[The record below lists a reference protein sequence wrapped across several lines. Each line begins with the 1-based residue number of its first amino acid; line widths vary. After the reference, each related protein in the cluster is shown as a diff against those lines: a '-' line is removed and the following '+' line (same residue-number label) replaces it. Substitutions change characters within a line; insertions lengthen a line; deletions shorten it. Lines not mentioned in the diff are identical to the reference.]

1 MFSYSQWLDDL
12 LSKAAGHKYIK
23 RVPYQSGGKLRYRY
37 IYNVTHT
44 HQGKHVLDPDHMKV
58 GTKLMLDATA
68 GKEVHGHI
76 TAVSGDKVTFAYD
89 DGPRKGEVVTMG
101 KVELVAE
108 LDKVHGISGKLS
120 EARAKQKAVVDKLKE
135 RGASE
140 KQIAR
145 EQKRLDALGGEAEKD
160 EPKKAEQKSDGEDTA
175 FRLTAS
181 AEDIGDIDQMASLLG
196 GAFRN
201 PRGFVEMMVNDYI
214 ERVNKI
220 NELLDTEYADAPASD
235 KKRIAERLQERIRSQ
250 TIQTITSRG
259 GAMSSHITG
268 RDGVSAR
275 ELARREAVNA
285 RADARGA
292 SNVQIDEQ
300 EQLKEELGRYS
311 EEGKKAVKNYERWAR
326 FVTNVFRANEIKN
339 DKSKSREQKIKEI
352 VELMPNFPN
361 IEKLA
366 GGRGSVFSKQ
376 EQLNALSTL
385 RRAQRKASA
394 FGAPVPLPDGFYLTQ
409 TSQIARDP
417 KKPLN

>member
-1 MFSYSQWLDDL
+1 MFSYTQWLDEL
-12 LSKAAGHKYIK
+12 IKAAGHKYIK
-23 RVPYQSGGKLRYRY
+23 RVPYQSGGRLRYRY

-58 GTKLMLDATA
+58 GTKLMLDATS

-89 DGPRKGEVVTMG
+89 DGPRKGEVVTMT
-101 KVELVAE
+101 KTELAAE
-108 LDKVHGISGKLS
+108 LDKVHGISDKLNT
-120 EARAKQKAVVDKLKE
+120 ARAKQKAVVDKLKE

-160 EPKKAEQKSDGEDTA
+160 EPKKDEQKSDGEDTA

-181 AEDIGDIDQMASLLG
+181 ADDVGDIDQMASLLG

-235 KKRIAERLQERIRSQ
+235 KKRIAERLQERILNQ
-250 TIQTITSRG
+250 TRETITSRA
-259 GAMSSHITG
+259 GAMSSHVTG

-275 ELARREAVNA
+275 ERAGRERANA
-285 RADARGA
+285 RAEARSGA
-292 SNVQIDEQ
+292 IAAVDEQ
-300 EQLKEELGRYS
+300 KQLKELLGRYS
-311 EEGKKAVKNYERWAR
+311 EEGKKAVRLYEAWAKEAPLI
-326 FVTNVFRANEIKN
+326 FRANEIKK
-339 DKSKSREQKIKEI
+339 DKSKTKEQKISEI
-352 VELMPNFPN
+352 VELLPNYNN
-361 IEKLA
+361 IEQLAAGRGPVFDKDQIFFLLNKLRRVRNKA
-366 GGRGSVFSKQ
+366 EEFGAFLPLPKGVYVMRGGRLG
-376 EQLNALSTL
+376 
-385 RRAQRKASA
+385 
-394 FGAPVPLPDGFYLTQ
+394 Y
-409 TSQIARDP
+409 DP
-417 KKPLN
+417 KRAED

>member
-1 MFSYSQWLDDL
+1 MFSYSQWLDEL
-12 LSKAAGHKYIK
+12 IKAAGHKYIK
-23 RVPYQSGGKLRYRY
+23 RVPYQSGGRLRYRY

-101 KVELVAE
+101 KAELVAE

-160 EPKKAEQKSDGEDTA
+160 EPKKDEQKSDGEDTA

-181 AEDIGDIDQMASLLG
+181 ADDVGDIDQMASLLG

-235 KKRIAERLQERIRSQ
+235 KKRIAERLQERILNQ
-250 TIQTITSRG
+250 TRETITSRA
-259 GAMSSHITG
+259 GAMSSHVTG
-268 RDGVSAR
+268 GDGVSAR
-275 ELARREAVNA
+275 ERAGRERANA
-285 RADARGA
+285 RAEARSGA
-292 SNVQIDEQ
+292 IAAVDEQ
-300 EQLKEELGRYS
+300 KQLKELLGRYS
-311 EEGKKAVKNYERWAR
+311 EEGKKAVRLYEAWAKEAPLI
-326 FVTNVFRANEIKN
+326 FRANEIKK
-339 DKSKSREQKIKEI
+339 DKSKTKEQKISEI
-352 VELMPNFPN
+352 VELLPNYNN
-361 IEKLA
+361 IEQLAAGRGPVFDKDQIFFLLNKLRRVRNKA
-366 GGRGSVFSKQ
+366 EEFGAFLPLPKGVYVMRGGRLG
-376 EQLNALSTL
+376 
-385 RRAQRKASA
+385 
-394 FGAPVPLPDGFYLTQ
+394 Y
-409 TSQIARDP
+409 DP
-417 KKPLN
+417 KRAED